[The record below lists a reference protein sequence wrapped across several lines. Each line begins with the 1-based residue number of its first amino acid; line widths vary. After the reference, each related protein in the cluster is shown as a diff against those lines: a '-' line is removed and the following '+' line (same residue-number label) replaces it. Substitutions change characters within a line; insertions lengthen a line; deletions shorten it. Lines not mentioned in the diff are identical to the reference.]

1 MKKLLL
7 IMILLALAAAWS
19 YSQNEIKLN
28 IYKSGNKTAEHD
40 IKDIDSITFQKL
52 GGAPT
57 CKVTVEPLVLNSKS
71 AGSSFYV
78 TAEFSKKMNK
88 DIIPQ
93 IKFSAGTTSLE
104 IDPLNCMWVDDS
116 TYFWTYNVKDIN
128 QSSIKPNITISSAR
142 DLNGNTQ
149 NPGNLNAGFTLDTEE
164 PYTVRIDL
172 PTALR
177 ICEDLTGTDYI
188 IKLTFNESMKAV
200 AIPTINYFPN
210 LVKTE
215 VFAPNPVIKPN
226 PNNDK
231 EWIITYKIVDSN
243 FTLPK
248 FTLSFE
254 GAQDLVGNVMDS
266 TPAGKTF
273 SVDTENPK
281 VSSIVASKTNINLN
295 DVNSTITI
303 TVTFNEAMLASP
315 PPQITFTPDI
325 SKALKLDKV
334 EQMSGIGNRFLF
346 TYKVIQLVSEN
357 FLDVDVSVKG
367 AKDSC
372 GNMQIDYKRADY
384 MNILFKITKVIEDG
398 FDTYNVG
405 GPPPP
410 PWERLAPN
418 GKDNQVQSTYR
429 CGDPN
434 SLMLEGS
441 KAETKV
447 EKELQEF
454 TGTPDEINIEFCM
467 MAEALTDSAAIA
479 LVDRATMQNFATLIY
494 GADGSVYLKSGSGA
508 QSKVTFDAANN
519 PYQAYKWGNFRLQ
532 YNKVSGDLK
541 LYYESAFITSVSAT
555 VPSGSFNSL
564 LLYSANGKAY
574 FDSIFV
580 WNQ

>member
-1 MKKLLL
+1 
-7 IMILLALAAAWS
+7 MIVLALASAGS
-19 YSQNEIKLN
+19 YSQIITKDTKLQLN
-28 IYKSGNKTAEHD
+28 KNGNKIGDHD

-71 AGSSFYV
+71 AGTSFYV
-78 TAEFSKKMNK
+78 YAEFSKKMNK

-104 IDPLNCMWVDDS
+104 IDPQNCVWVDDFN
-116 TYFWTYNVKDIN
+116 YMWTYNVKDVD
-128 QSSIKPNITISSAR
+128 QSSIKPNITVTGAR
-142 DLNGNTQ
+142 DENGNTQ

-172 PTALR
+172 PTALK
-177 ICEDLTGTDYI
+177 ICEDLTNEEYK

-200 AIPTINYFPN
+200 AKPTINYFPN
-210 LVKTE
+210 LVSTE
-215 VFAPNPVIKPN
+215 VFAPNPVIAPN
-226 PNNDK
+226 PTNDK

-243 FTLPK
+243 FTLPT

-281 VSSIVASKTNINLN
+281 VSSVVASKTNINLN
-295 DVNSTITI
+295 DVNSTITL
-303 TVTFNEAMLASP
+303 TVTFNESMLASP
-315 PPQITFTPDI
+315 PPQITFVPDI
-325 SKALKLDKV
+325 GKALKLEGV
-334 EQMSGIGNRFLF
+334 TLMPGIGNRFLY
-346 TYKVIQLVSEN
+346 TYKVIQLTSEN
-357 FLDVDVSVKG
+357 FLDVDVVVKN

-372 GNMQIDYKRADY
+372 SNVQLEYKRADY
-384 MNILFKITKVIEDG
+384 MNILFKITKIIEDG
-398 FDTYNVG
+398 FDTYPVG

-441 KAETKV
+441 IAEAKV
-447 EKELQEF
+447 EKVLQEF

-467 MAEALTDSAAIA
+467 AVADEATIPDTAGVA
-479 LVDRATMQNFATLIY
+479 LVDRATMQPFAMLIY
-494 GADGSVYLKSGSGA
+494 GTDGSIYLKSGSGA
-508 QSKVTFDAANN
+508 QSKVNFDAADN
-519 PYQAYKWGNFRLQ
+519 PYAAYKWGSYRLQ
-532 YNKVSGDLK
+532 YNKVSGELK
-541 LYYESAFITSVSAT
+541 LYYNSAFMTSVSAT
-555 VPSGSFNSL
+555 VPSGTFNSL
-564 LLYSANGKAY
+564 LLYSVNGKSY
-574 FDSIFV
+574 FDSFFV